1 MTAPSPSDPRP
12 APELA
17 QVVTVPADQ
26 PSVVC
31 CEAKS
36 VRMMQGL
43 LAGGFIDLPVTGI
56 RHGRLGFGLGG
67 GLS

>member
-1 MTAPSPSDPRP
+1 MTSPSPSDPRP
-12 APELA
+12 APDLA
-17 QVVTVPADQ
+17 QVASIPAEE

-31 CEAKS
+31 CEAKA

-43 LAGGFIDLPVTGI
+43 CVGGLIDLPVTGI
-56 RHGRLGFGLGG
+56 RHGRLGLGLGG